1 MEFTSQ
7 YISWRMPL
15 GTSVEERRKKQDE
28 EDGTISVSTEISI
41 KAGRMSNRY
50 WR

>member
-28 EDGTISVSTEISI
+28 EDGEV
-41 KAGRMSNRY
+41 KLHGGPKQ
-50 WR
+50 